1 MEQIIILVV
10 IGIVSMLFK
19 GKKPEEGQKQQ
30 QQQRQRQS
38 STQPAKPDP
47 MRKLKEMSQDMY
59 KEIQREFQ
67 TEIDEPPSRQ
77 APQVAQPQPVA
88 ARPAVVRTETRMP
101 AKPREQSPSAARPSI
116 ERSATRESSH
126 RGRLSAHGAKHVW
139 AEPVEHH
146 DMVPQNERDL
156 IKGIIFSEILGPPK
170 SKQ

>member
-1 MEQIIILVV
+1 MEQIIMLVV

-19 GKKPEEGQKQQ
+19 GKKPEEAQK
-30 QQQRQRQS
+30 QQQRQRQP

-47 MRKLKEMSQDMY
+47 MRKLKEMSQEMY

-67 TEIDEPPSRQ
+67 TEIEEPPSRQ

-88 ARPAVVRTETRMP
+88 ARPAVPRAETRVP
-101 AKPREQSPSAARPSI
+101 AKPREKSPAAARPSV
-116 ERSATRESSH
+116 ERSATREGSH

-139 AEPVEHH
+139 AESIEHH
-146 DMVPQNERDL
+146 DLVPQNERDL
-156 IKGIIFSEILGPPK
+156 IKGIIFSEIMGPPK